1 MSNRRQ
7 AYPSIREGV
16 KAAGSLRRDDL
27 ERIFPPMNLTDGS
40 TFVGDLT
47 TIGRKSRQPRK
58 VELRFLFYQGN
69 FYATSTRVEGKHWCQ
84 NMIENNAVDVTVKS
98 EKFAC
103 TAQQVTDAALRKQV
117 LTLRDSPPQ
126 LERVVFEIASNK

>member
-1 MSNRRQ
+1 
-7 AYPSIREGV
+7 
-16 KAAGSLRRDDL
+16 LRRDDL

-47 TIGRKSRQPRK
+47 TIGRKSGRPRK

-69 FYATSTRVEGKHWCQ
+69 FYATSTRVQGKHWCQ
-84 NMIENNAVDVTVKS
+84 NMIKNNAVDVTVKS
-98 EKFAC
+98 VKFAC
-103 TAQQVTDAALRKQV
+103 TAKQVTDAALRTQV

-126 LERVVFEIASNK
+126 LERVVFEIAPNK

>member
-1 MSNRRQ
+1 LSNRRQ

-27 ERIFPPMNLTDGS
+27 ERIFPPMILTDGS

-47 TIGRKSRQPRK
+47 TIGRKSGRPRN

-69 FYATSTRVEGKHWCQ
+69 FYATSTRVQGKHWCQ
-84 NMIENNAVDVTVKS
+84 NMIKNNAVDVTVKGV
-98 EKFAC
+98 KFNC
-103 TAQQVTDAALRKQV
+103 TATQLTDAALRKQI

-126 LERVVFEIASNK
+126 LQRVVFEITPNK